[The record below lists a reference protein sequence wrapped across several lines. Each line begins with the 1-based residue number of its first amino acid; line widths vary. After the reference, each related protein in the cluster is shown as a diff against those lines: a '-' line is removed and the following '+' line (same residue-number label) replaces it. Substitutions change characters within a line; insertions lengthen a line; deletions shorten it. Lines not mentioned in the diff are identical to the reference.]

1 MGKILRLHKHGMD
14 FRKNE
19 MLSDVGNYR
28 VCTADYDV
36 KCKDGNTYHLTFVT
50 YNRWVWRTTH
60 KITGRPLKT
69 PIREL
74 ALENALH
81 LSTCCIDEN
90 GTGRGN
96 LLYNSVP
103 TTKNYT
109 YTLDDI
115 LKCVNDISAEKYTAV
130 IIER

>member
-1 MGKILRLHKHGMD
+1 MGKILRLHKYGMD
-14 FRKNE
+14 FHKNE
-19 MLSDVGNYR
+19 LLSDVGNYR
-28 VCTADYDV
+28 VCTADYEV
-36 KCKDGNTYHLTFVT
+36 KCKDGNIYHLQFAT
-50 YNRWVWRTTH
+50 YNRWIWRTTH

-74 ALENALH
+74 SLENALH

-90 GTGRGN
+90 GIGRCN
-96 LLYNSVP
+96 LEYDRLA
-103 TTKNYT
+103 TDKNYT